1 MDIYGLSWWCKKRS
15 VDAITAGHG
24 TRACTPTAGE
34 DWRGDGSGWR
44 GKWIKPADGDCTSH
58 LFELDFRYLYA
69 IIYYSTKCYKYK
81 LEKLKMSF
89 TMPKNLL
96 DASMQIVE
104 IDPTNPPADV
114 ALTRGQK
121 LAAIHADTEPTS
133 PFPAA
138 DVEGNPEDPIDDEK
152 IETFLLNIV
161 DRRIT
166 KSNDLFLL
174 YKEAGF
180 TITGKHF
187 QDKNSMRVLMRKPR
201 FRDRLKYLINTEWEV
216 TQPNKLSLASMYEE
230 IADDGEMSPQA
241 RLKAIDGLAKLA
253 QADKGKSDSKAVSVV
268 FNFSERPKE
277 LKDVTPQV
285 KRIN

>member
-1 MDIYGLSWWCKKRS
+1 MCLS
-15 VDAITAGHG
+15 
-24 TRACTPTAGE
+24 E
-34 DWRGDGSGWR
+34 
-44 GKWIKPADGDCTSH
+44 
-58 LFELDFRYLYA
+58 
-69 IIYYSTKCYKYK
+69 
-81 LEKLKMSF
+81 
-89 TMPKNLL
+89 
-96 DASMQIVE
+96 IVE

-121 LAAIHADTEPTS
+121 LAAIHADAEPTS

-152 IETFLLNIV
+152 IETFLLNII

-166 KSNDLFLL
+166 KSDDLFLL

-230 IADDGEMSPQA
+230 IADDSEMSPQG
-241 RLKAIDGLAKLA
+241 AI
-253 QADKGKSDSKAVSVV
+253 
-268 FNFSERPKE
+268 ERPSTVWPSS
-277 LKDVTPQV
+277 LRQIR
-285 KRIN
+285 KRATARPYPSCSTSLNGQRN